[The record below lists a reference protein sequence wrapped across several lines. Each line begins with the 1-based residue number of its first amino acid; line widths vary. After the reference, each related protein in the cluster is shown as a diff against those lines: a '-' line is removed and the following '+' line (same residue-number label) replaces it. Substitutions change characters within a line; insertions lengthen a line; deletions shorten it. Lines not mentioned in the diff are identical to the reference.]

1 MNSDSSSH
9 TQAPDGTAPAASPAG
24 PLGDERGTL
33 PEELLD
39 EWRWIYQER
48 QTERFDQ
55 YRGQHIAVL
64 GKRVWASG
72 SDPELLRD
80 HVALKYQLDPDRL
93 VIAYIDGP
101 V

>member
-1 MNSDSSSH
+1 MNADSGSH
-9 TQAPDGTAPAASPAG
+9 AKTPDGTAPAVSPPG
-24 PLGDERGTL
+24 PLGGEKDAL

-39 EWRWIYQER
+39 EWQWIYQER

-64 GKRVWASG
+64 GKKAWATG
-72 SDPELLRD
+72 SDAEVLRD
-80 HVALKYQLDPDRL
+80 HVALKYQLDPDRV
-93 VIAYIDGP
+93 VIAYVDGP